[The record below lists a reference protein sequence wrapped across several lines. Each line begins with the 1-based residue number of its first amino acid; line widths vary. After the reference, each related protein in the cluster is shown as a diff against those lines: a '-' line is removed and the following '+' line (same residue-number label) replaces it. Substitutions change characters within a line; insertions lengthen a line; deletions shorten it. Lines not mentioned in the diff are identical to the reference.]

1 MNNPAFILPN
11 SPEINVASELK
22 LNPAERELVV
32 QFVRQI
38 RGDHIAGGVRRAVK
52 YQECLEALWRT
63 AYCEQEASERAC
75 QPMSATAEALD
86 AAANIIISVM
96 AHQPDIQPL
105 LAGFGKKVQA
115 ARWRKAS

>member
-1 MNNPAFILPN
+1 
-11 SPEINVASELK
+11 
-22 LNPAERELVV
+22 
-32 QFVRQI
+32 
-38 RGDHIAGGVRRAVK
+38 
-52 YQECLEALWRT
+52 
-63 AYCEQEASERAC
+63 
-75 QPMSATAEALD
+75 MSATAEALD